1 MSKFN
6 QINQNSKK
14 PHFIEFETNKRAHCA
29 FPINIHKNEPIL
41 LHWKVCRPIKSTWNE
56 DKIFQRNPGIFNILP
71 ERKIDLTL
79 GTNHLYF
86 IVVRLK
92 YSNRNYELCWVMVCL
107 YLKESKKSV
116 WMLWFFFW
124 NDSIAP
130 KLKEYNQSSSYFKFL
145 TKPHFKSHSHWM
157 DDSMWLGVVV
167 VVAVP

>member
-41 LHWKVCRPIKSTWNE
+41 LYRKVCRPIKSTWNE

-71 ERKIDLTL
+71 EQKIDLTL

-86 IVVRLK
+86 IVVRLE

-116 WMLWFFFW
+116 WMLWFFSGMIPLHP
-124 NDSIAP
+124 N
-130 KLKEYNQSSSYFKFL
+130 
-145 TKPHFKSHSHWM
+145 
-157 DDSMWLGVVV
+157 
-167 VVAVP
+167 